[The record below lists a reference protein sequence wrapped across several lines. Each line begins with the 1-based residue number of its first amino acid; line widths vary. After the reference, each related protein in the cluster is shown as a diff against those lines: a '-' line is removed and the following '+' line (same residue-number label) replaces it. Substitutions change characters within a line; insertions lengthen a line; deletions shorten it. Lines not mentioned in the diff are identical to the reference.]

1 MTDEMKE
8 LAEESAKAEALLQE
22 LKPFEE
28 AWAKLHPLRSF
39 EDEWARVRDLPN
51 DELAE
56 RLRRHKDMRELEAD
70 AERLGLEDGD
80 AA

>member
-28 AWAKLHPLRSF
+28 AWAKLHLRSF

-70 AERLGLEDGD
+70 AERLGLDAGD